1 MGEEENRKAAQQQKS
16 APKQQ
21 PPAQSNFGMGGQIPT
36 YNQYGRAPQNQYGN
50 YPGMQQ
56 GYPQMQQGYPQMPQQ
71 QQYQGSWGRQQGPPI
86 PFHPGGQQPQPG
98 YGANPYMNP
107 HYPPWYDPKNPN
119 KGPW

>member
-1 MGEEENRKAAQQQKS
+1 MGEEENQQQAQQQKS

-36 YNQYGRAPQNQYGN
+36 YNQYGRAPQPQYGNQYGN

-56 GYPQMQQGYPQMPQQ
+56 GYPQMPRQ

-86 PFHPGGQQPQPG
+86 PFHPGGQQPQQNYGG
-98 YGANPYMNP
+98 YSNPYM
-107 HYPPWYDPKNPN
+107 
-119 KGPW
+119 